1 MWKGWIVG
9 LAGVSSAL
17 AAPALAL
24 AQSGAGSQKKA
35 GKAPAAEKQKPAA
48 QPPAETPPEISEEGR
63 KMAEV
68 VKMRY
73 GDHLS
78 DEQLE
83 EIAKELTWRMRA
95 GETLR
100 KLELANGD
108 EPDFIFKA

>member
-1 MWKGWIVG
+1 
-9 LAGVSSAL
+9 
-17 AAPALAL
+17 
-24 AQSGAGSQKKA
+24 
-35 GKAPAAEKQKPAA
+35 
-48 QPPAETPPEISEEGR
+48 
-63 KMAEV
+63 MAEV